1 MLVRGFV
8 FAVVLESFRNPSL
21 NGARMPSIADDVA
34 TDRSTPRSRFTES
47 RRCGFDD
54 ESLAL
59 MG

>member
-8 FAVVLESFRNPSL
+8 FTVVLESFRNPSL
-21 NGARMPSIADDVA
+21 NGARMPSIADEVA
-34 TDRSTPRSRFTES
+34 TDRSTLRSRLTVL
-47 RRCGFDD
+47 RRCGLDD